1 VRYRDRPTMEVEER
15 IAADAADLW
24 ALVTD
29 IQLPSRFSEELQQV
43 EWLDGAT
50 EVAVGNRFRGT
61 NQSVHIGEWQ
71 TECVVVE
78 VEPERRW
85 VWEVHGGDNVMAT
98 WGFELDPGRE
108 DVRVRQ
114 WARMG
119 PDPSGLNIA
128 IDSMPEKEG
137 RIIANRLRE
146 WQRNMTANLQGI
158 KSLAEG
164 AATTT

>member
-1 VRYRDRPTMEVEER
+1 
-15 IAADAADLW
+15 
-24 ALVTD
+24 
-29 IQLPSRFSEELQQV
+29 
-43 EWLDGAT
+43 
-50 EVAVGNRFRGT
+50 VAVGNRFRGT
-61 NQSVHIGEWQ
+61 NQNVHLGQWQ

-85 VWEVHGGDNVMAT
+85 AWEVHGGDNVMAT
-98 WGFELDPGRE
+98 WGFELDPGRD